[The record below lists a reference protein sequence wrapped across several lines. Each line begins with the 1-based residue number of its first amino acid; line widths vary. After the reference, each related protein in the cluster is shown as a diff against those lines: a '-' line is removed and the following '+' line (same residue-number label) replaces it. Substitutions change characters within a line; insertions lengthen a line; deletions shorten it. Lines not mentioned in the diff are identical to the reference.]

1 MSIYILLY
9 PCNFIN
15 FRNFGFIAFN
25 LIIMKKFLL
34 LSIALISGFI
44 LKAIEPSGTLPVIY
58 ITTQNNAEITSTET
72 YINAAFYIDAKSSGY
87 ASLGSASSQSAM
99 KIRGRGQASWTNY
112 DKKPYRFKLTLGV
125 QLLGMSKSK
134 NYALMAYADDPHAFL
149 RATTGYKV
157 SQLMNLVYTP
167 DRRAVELVLNGDYKG
182 LYFLT
187 ETVRVDKDR
196 VPIVKQDD
204 NTTDASLVSG
214 GWLLEIDNVDDAEQ
228 VTITDGSGNTAR
240 FSYKDPEEL
249 STQQSNYLM
258 EQLNGMDDAIY
269 ATDKT
274 STKWQE
280 YIDIDTLARYYIV
293 QEVMDNFKAF
303 NGSTYLYKDRG
314 TTSNWNFGPVWDFG
328 DAFMREGQQF
338 IYVNPPK
345 VPQIWIGEIAKFPA
359 FQAKVRELWPDFY
372 KNQYS
377 KISGHIDSFIASIK
391 SAAASDVQ
399 RWPAYGC
406 SNPDAKATE
415 FKALL
420 DARVKWLNDQWT
432 GTGVEEIE
440 FNDNAPI
447 EYYNLQGVKIANPQ
461 GGIFIKVQGCN
472 ATKVNIK

>member
-1 MSIYILLY
+1 
-9 PCNFIN
+9 
-15 FRNFGFIAFN
+15 
-25 LIIMKKFLL
+25 MKKTLL
-34 LSIALISGFI
+34 LIVTLLVTIAV
-44 LKAIEPSGTLPVIY
+44 KAANPSGSLPVIY
-58 ITTQNNAEITSTET
+58 ITTQNNAEITSTEN
-72 YINAAFYIDAKSSGY
+72 YINATFYIDAKSSGY
-87 ASLGSASSQSAM
+87 TSLGSATSQSAM
-99 KIRGRGQASWTNY
+99 KIRGRGQASWTDY
-112 DKKPYRFKLTLGV
+112 DKKPYRFKLTLGI
-125 QLLGMSKSK
+125 QLLDMSKSK

-157 SQLMNLVYTP
+157 SQLMNLAYTP

-204 NTTDASLVSG
+204 NTTDASLITG
-214 GWLLEIDNVDDAEQ
+214 GWLLEIDNVADAEQ
-228 VTITDGSGNTAR
+228 VTITEGNGNLAR

-249 STQQSNYLM
+249 STQQNNYLM

-269 ATDKT
+269 ATDKS

-280 YIDIDTLARYYIV
+280 YIDLDTLARYYIV
-293 QEVMDNFKAF
+293 QEVMDNYKAF

-359 FQAKVRELWPDFY
+359 FQAKVKELWPDFY
-372 KNQYS
+372 NNQYPQ
-377 KISGHIDSFIASIK
+377 ISGHIDSFIASIK
-391 SAAASDVQ
+391 SAAACDVE

-406 SNPDAKATE
+406 SNPTAKATE
-415 FKALL
+415 FKTLL
-420 DARVKWLNDQWT
+420 DARVKWLNEQWT
-432 GTGVEEIE
+432 GSGVEEIK
-440 FNDNAPI
+440 FDDNAPI
-447 EYYNLQGVKIANPQ
+447 EYYNLQGVKVANPQ
-461 GGIFIKVQGCN
+461 SGVFIKVQSGK
-472 ATKVNIK
+472 ATKEWIK